1 MLLDE
6 ATSALDN
13 HCEMLITESLESLSK
28 GRTTVAVAH
37 KLSTILNYDS
47 IVLISDG
54 YVAEQGTHNHLI
66 SINGIYSR
74 MFSRQ
79 PEEDS
84 TCEIHIE
91 NRKNR
96 PILRDSILTRKSV
109 RLSIVPPSIIRK
121 IKSIKADLGQQNRFS
136 MVRKTT
142 SCILRFKFTPLGILA
157 SVGLGLQMPSFALAM
172 AGIVESFYQPT
183 PGLITDGGQKWA
195 IIYVGIGAGCIVL
208 SSLQGWSLGQ
218 IGQKLSTWLKICLYE
233 KGLKQEMQWHDQ
245 KEHSTSAII
254 QLMWDIEKVSDATE
268 QMGSLIE
275 TFTAT
280 LISACIAFTSSWSLS
295 LVILSILPV
304 LAMFQVLQG
313 HMVSK
318 TIKVRQR
325 VLAFF
330 KSIYF
335 YR

>member
-1 MLLDE
+1 MDE

-28 GRTTVAVAH
+28 GRTTIAVAH

-47 IVLISDG
+47 IILISDG
-54 YVAEQGTHNHLI
+54 YVAEQGTHEHLI
-66 SINGIYSR
+66 SINGLYSR

-79 PEEDS
+79 RKEDS
-84 TCEIHIE
+84 TSPKKLES
-91 NRKNR
+91 RKNR

-109 RLSIVPPSIIRK
+109 RLSIVPPRIIRK
-121 IKSIKADLGQQNRFS
+121 IKSIKADLRQQNSFS
-136 MVRKTT
+136 MVREIA
-142 SCILRFKFTPLGILA
+142 SCILRFKFTPLGIFA
-157 SVGLGLQMPSFALAM
+157 SIALGLQMPSFALAM
-172 AGIVESFYQPT
+172 AGIVESFYQPM

-195 IIYVGIGAGCIVL
+195 IIYVGIGVGCVVL

-218 IGQKLSTWLKICLYE
+218 IGKKLSTWLKIYVYD
-233 KGLKQEMQWHDQ
+233 KGLKQDMRWHDQ
-245 KEHSTSAII
+245 KEHSSSAII

-304 LAMFQVLQG
+304 LAIFQVLQG
-313 HMVSK
+313 YMASK
-318 TIKVRQR
+318 TIKVRKR
-325 VLAFF
+325 ILACLYCAITDR
-330 KSIYF
+330 SD
-335 YR
+335 